1 MLDELYWRTANG
13 KFLLMA
19 SGKTV
24 EELKEL
30 RKMIVD
36 LERSMDKQLLAIYTK
51 INEEIKKE

>member
-1 MLDELYWRTANG
+1 
-13 KFLLMA
+13 MA